1 MNIAPLD
8 WIVLGLYLVIITAI
22 GLIVGYRVRQSGEY
36 FLGGRRFGPWLMMGQ
51 SFGVGTHAEMP
62 VALAGAVY
70 SVGASA
76 IWYQWKN
83 LFITPFYWL
92 MAPVFRRIRRTT
104 MAEFTEDRYGS
115 WMAAIYIVFAL
126 CYFIINTGS
135 MLKGAGKVI
144 SQATGGGVG
153 VNEIVIAMTVMFMLY
168 SFVGGLVAAAW
179 TDLFQ
184 GFLIIALSFLLIPL
198 GFRVVGGLDGMQAS
212 LEPFRF
218 SLATPSGIGPWVI
231 AMLTVNGLVGIMA
244 QPHQLAAVGTGK
256 DERTCRIG
264 MLYGNM
270 IKRVCTVGW
279 AFVGLIVAAM
289 IAQGHADGAALGDP
303 ENAFGFAC
311 RQLLFPGALGLMIA
325 SILAAN
331 MSTCSAFLVD
341 SGALFTE
348 GLYRRRVM
356 PNRADRHYLWV
367 GRISG
372 FVITMLGVFYALFL
386 IESVLYTFL
395 LTETL
400 ATFVGISVLGGIIW
414 PRANRWGALASLLTS
429 LVTNFLLYY
438 VTGQRLDHWDPN
450 VFLASLVLGSVA
462 LVVVSLLTSPEPQ
475 ARIDDFFERLQT
487 PSDAPSPVVSQPAS
501 GGQGLPSPS
510 MASSDRRPLL
520 LVNLLHLRRAAGG
533 QGWRAFRED
542 LGGFAAGWI
551 IVFALVA
558 ATALILRM

>member
-1 MNIAPLD
+1 MTTITTLD
-8 WIVLGLYLVIITAI
+8 WIVLVAYLVIITAI
-22 GLIVGYRVRQSGEY
+22 GLIVGYRVRRTGEY
-36 FLGGRRFGPWLMMGQ
+36 FLGERKFGPWLMIGQ

-70 SVGASA
+70 TSGASG

-115 WMAAIYIVFAL
+115 WMGAIYSVFAL

-144 SQATGGGVG
+144 SEATGGSVG
-153 VNEIVIAMTVMFMLY
+153 VNEIVVAMTVMFMLY

-184 GFLIIALSFLLIPL
+184 GILIIVLSFMLIPL
-198 GFRVVGGLDGMQAS
+198 GWGVVGGLEGMHAS

-231 AMLTVNGLVGIMA
+231 LMLTVNGLVGIMA

-270 IKRVCTVGW
+270 VKRVCTVGW

-289 IAQGHADGAALGDP
+289 VAQGTVDASQLADP
-303 ENAFGFAC
+303 EHAFGLAC
-311 RQLLFPGALGLMIA
+311 RQLLFPGALGLLIA

-341 SGALFTE
+341 AGALFTE
-348 GLYRRRVM
+348 GLYRRRLA
-356 PNRADRHYLWV
+356 PARPDSHYLWV

-372 FVITMLGVFYALFL
+372 FLITMLGVLYALFL

-400 ATFVGISVLGGIIW
+400 ATFVGISVLGGVLW
-414 PRANRWGALASLLTS
+414 PRANRWGALASIAGALA
-429 LVTNFLLYY
+429 TNFILYA
-438 VTGQRLDHWDPN
+438 VTDQRLDYWDPN
-450 VFLASLVLGSVA
+450 VFLAALVVGIVA
-462 LVVVSLLTSPEPQ
+462 LVVVSLMTSPEPSD
-475 ARIDDFFERLQT
+475 AIDSFFQRLQT
-487 PSDAPSPVVSQPAS
+487 
-501 GGQGLPSPS
+501 
-510 MASSDRRPLL
+510 SSDDETTQPLL
-520 LVNLLHLRRAAGG
+520 LVNLLRPRWVVKTL
-533 QGWRAFRED
+533 GWRGFRED
-542 LGGFAAGWI
+542 LNGFAIGWA
-551 IVFALVA
+551 VVVVLVA
-558 ATALILRM
+558 ATALLLQLDF

>member
-1 MNIAPLD
+1 MSIAPLD
-8 WIVLGLYLVIITAI
+8 WFVLAAYLVIITAI
-22 GLIVGYRVRQSGEY
+22 GLIVGYRVRHSSEY
-36 FLGGRRFGPWLMMGQ
+36 FLGERRFGPWLMIGQ

-70 SVGASA
+70 SIGASA

-126 CYFIINTGS
+126 GFFIINTGS

-153 VNEIVIAMTVMFMLY
+153 VNEIVVAMTVMFVLY

-184 GFLIIALSFLLIPL
+184 GFLIIALSFMLIPL
-198 GFRVVGGLDGMQAS
+198 GWKLVGGLDGMHAS

-256 DERTCRIG
+256 DERTCRVG

-270 IKRVCTVGW
+270 VKRVCTVGW

-289 IAQGHADGAALGDP
+289 VAQGHADARVLGDP

-311 RQLLFPGALGLMIA
+311 RRLLFPGALGLMIA

-348 GLYRRRVM
+348 GLYRRRLM
-356 PNRADRHYLWV
+356 PGRNDRHYLWI

-372 FVITMLGVFYALFL
+372 FVITMVGVLYAMYL

-400 ATFVGISVLGGIIW
+400 ATFVGIGVLGGIVW
-414 PRANRWGALASLLTS
+414 PRANRWGALASLLAS
-429 LVTNFLLYY
+429 LATNFVLYY
-438 VTGQRLDHWDPN
+438 LTGERLDHWDAN
-450 VFLASLVLGSVA
+450 VFLAALLVGILA
-462 LVVVSLLTSPEPQ
+462 LVVVSLMTAPEP
-475 ARIDDFFERLQT
+475 AKPIEEFFERLRT
-487 PSDAPSPVVSQPAS
+487 SSDP
-501 GGQGLPSPS
+501 PSPS
-510 MASSDRRPLL
+510 ASVDRSPSPSADARKPLL
-520 LVNLLHLRRAAGG
+520 LVNLLHPIRGTGG
-533 QGWRAFRED
+533 RGWRAYAED
-542 LGGFAAGWI
+542 LGGFAVAWI
-551 IVFALVA
+551 IVVVLVVG
-558 ATALILRM
+558 TALILAA

>member
-1 MNIAPLD
+1 MNITALD
-8 WIVLGLYLVIITAI
+8 WAILVAYLIIITAI
-22 GLIVGYRVRQSGEY
+22 GLIVGYRVRHSGEY
-36 FLGGRRFGPWLMMGQ
+36 FLGGRRFGPWLMIGQ

-70 SVGASA
+70 THGASA

-104 MAEFTEDRYGS
+104 MAEFTEDRYGA
-115 WMAAIYIVFAL
+115 WMGAIYIVFAL
-126 CYFIINTGS
+126 CFFIINTGS

-144 SQATGGGVG
+144 SQATGGTVA
-153 VNEIVIAMTVMFMLY
+153 VDEIVVAMTMMFILY

-184 GFLIIALSFLLIPL
+184 GILIIVLSFMLIPL
-198 GFRVVGGLDGMQAS
+198 GWQVVGGLDGMKGS

-218 SLATPSGIGPWVI
+218 SLATPSGITPWVI
-231 AMLTVNGLVGIMA
+231 LMLTINGLVGIMA
-244 QPHQLAAVGTGK
+244 QPQQLATVGTGR

-270 IKRVCTVGW
+270 VKRVCTVGW
-279 AFVGLIVAAM
+279 ALVGLIVAAM
-289 IAQGHADGAALGDP
+289 IAQGRAPASALGDA

-311 RQLLFPGALGLMIA
+311 RHLLFPGALGLLIA
-325 SILAAN
+325 AVLAAN

-356 PNRADRHYLWV
+356 PARPDRHYLWV

-372 FVITMLGVFYALFL
+372 LAITMLGVVYAVFL
-386 IESVLYTFL
+386 IRSVLYTFL

-400 ATFVGISVLGGIIW
+400 ATFVGVSILGGILW
-414 PRANRWGALASLLTS
+414 RRANRWGALASVVVS
-429 LVTNFLLYY
+429 LVTNFVLYAA
-438 VTGQRLDHWDPN
+438 TGQRLDYWDAN
-450 VFLASLVLGSVA
+450 VFLAALAAGIAALVL
-462 LVVVSLLTSPEPQ
+462 VSLATPPEP
-475 ARIDDFFERLQT
+475 ADAIASFFDRLQT
-487 PSDAPSPVVSQPAS
+487 
-501 GGQGLPSPS
+501 
-510 MASSDRRPLL
+510 SSDDDTTRPLL
-520 LVNLLHLRRAAGG
+520 LVNLLHPIHGRRADA
-533 QGWRAFRED
+533 EE
-542 LGGFAAGWI
+542 LYGFGLAWVVV
-551 IVFALVA
+551 IVLIV
-558 ATALILRM
+558 ATAALLAF

>member
-1 MNIAPLD
+1 MNIAFLD
-8 WIVLGLYLVIITAI
+8 WVVLVAYLLVITAI
-22 GLIVGYRVRQSGEY
+22 GLVVGYRVRHSGDY
-36 FLGGRRFGPWLMMGQ
+36 FLGGRKFGPWLMIGQ

-104 MAEFTEDRYGS
+104 MAEFTDDRYGS
-115 WMAAIYIVFAL
+115 GMAAIYIVFAL
-126 CYFIINTGS
+126 CFFIINTGS

-144 SQATGGGVG
+144 SQATGGGIG
-153 VNEIVIAMTVMFMLY
+153 VNEIVIAMTVMFILY
-168 SFVGGLVAAAW
+168 SFVGGLIAAAW

-184 GFLIIALSFLLIPL
+184 GVLIIVLSFMLIPL
-198 GFRVVGGLDGMQAS
+198 GWSVVGGLAGMKAS

-231 AMLTVNGLVGIMA
+231 AMLTINGLVGIMA
-244 QPHQLAAVGTGK
+244 QPQQLAAVGTGK
-256 DERTCRIG
+256 DELTCRQG
-264 MLYGNM
+264 MLYGNLV
-270 IKRVCTVGW
+270 KRVCTVGW

-289 IAQGHADGAALGDP
+289 VAQGHASPAALGDP

-348 GLYRRRVM
+348 GLYRQRLVTNK
-356 PNRADRHYLWV
+356 PDRHYLWV

-372 FVITMLGVFYALFL
+372 LVITMAGVFYAMYL

-414 PRANRWGALASLLTS
+414 PRANRWGALASLLSS
-429 LVTNFLLYY
+429 LATNFILYS

-450 VFLASLVLGSVA
+450 VFLAALAVGVAA
-462 LVVVSLLTSPEPQ
+462 LVVVSLATSPEP
-475 ARIDDFFERLQT
+475 ASKIDSFFARLQT
-487 PSDAPSPVVSQPAS
+487 SSDGPGGGDAAVDEARAYAPSD
-501 GGQGLPSPS
+501 
-510 MASSDRRPLL
+510 RPLL
-520 LVNLLHLRRAAGG
+520 LVNLLRLRSAAAGR
-533 QGWRAFRED
+533 GWRAFRED
-542 LGGFAAGWI
+542 LVGFAAGWA
-551 IVFALVA
+551 IVIVLVA
-558 ATALILRM
+558 GTAILLTL

>member
-1 MNIAPLD
+1 MNITALD
-8 WIVLGLYLVIITAI
+8 WIVLAAYLVIITAI
-22 GLIVGYRVRQSGEY
+22 GLIVGYRVRRSGEY
-36 FLGGRRFGPWLMMGQ
+36 FLGERRFGPWLMIGQ

-76 IWYQWKN
+76 IWFQWKN
-83 LFITPFYWL
+83 LFITPFYWI

-115 WMAAIYIVFAL
+115 WMGAIYIVFAV
-126 CYFIINTGS
+126 CYLVINTGS

-144 SQATGGGVG
+144 SQATGGGVE
-153 VNEIVIAMTVMFMLY
+153 VNEIVVAMTVMFILY

-184 GFLIIALSFLLIPL
+184 GFLIIVLSFLLVPL
-198 GFRVVGGLDGMQAS
+198 GWSVVGGLDGMKAS

-218 SLATPSGIGPWVI
+218 SLATPSGIGPWAI
-231 AMLTVNGLVGIMA
+231 AMLTINGLVGIMA
-244 QPHQLAAVGTGK
+244 QPHQLAAVGTGR
-256 DERTCRIG
+256 DERTCRVG
-264 MLYGNM
+264 MFYGNFV
-270 IKRVCTVGW
+270 KRVCTVGW
-279 AFVGLIVAAM
+279 ALVGLIVAAM
-289 IAQGHADGAALGDP
+289 VAQGHADAAALGDP

-348 GLYRRRVM
+348 GLYRRRLA
-356 PNRADRHYLWV
+356 PHRSDRHYLWV

-372 FVITMLGVFYALFL
+372 FAITMLGVLYAIFL

-400 ATFVGISVLGGIIW
+400 ATFVGISVLGGILW
-414 PRANRWGALASLLTS
+414 RRANRWGAIASLLSS
-429 LVTNFLLYY
+429 LATNFALYY
-438 VTGQRLDHWDPN
+438 ATGERLDYWDPN
-450 VFLASLVLGSVA
+450 VFLAA
-462 LVVVSLLTSPEPQ
+462 LVVGIIALIAVSLLTAPEPE
-475 ARIDDFFERLQT
+475 AKTASFFSRLDT
-487 PSDAPSPVVSQPAS
+487 
-501 GGQGLPSPS
+501 
-510 MASSDRRPLL
+510 SSDEDGRVMIGEAAPVQAAAGRATQPLL
-520 LVNLLHLRRAAGG
+520 LVNLLSLGRGAAGK
-533 QGWRAFRED
+533 GWRAYRED
-542 LGGFAAGWI
+542 LGGFAVAWVLVI
-551 IVFALVA
+551 ALVV
-558 ATALILRM
+558 ATGAFLAS